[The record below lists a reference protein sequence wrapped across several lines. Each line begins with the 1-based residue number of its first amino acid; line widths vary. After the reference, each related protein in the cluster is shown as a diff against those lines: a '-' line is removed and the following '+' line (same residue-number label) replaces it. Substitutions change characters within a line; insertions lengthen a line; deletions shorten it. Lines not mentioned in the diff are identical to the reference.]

1 MAADTCQ
8 RCRWLVWSVPFVTS
22 QEGRSAQFAKQ
33 DVIAKLNVVDCVT
46 ARKATVATNM
56 TPREKYTDATT
67 FCGENDDAW
76 QENTVLH
83 RPQEVTQ
90 RQFLGQFV
98 QNSREC
104 VWEAFQN
111 ALPSVV
117 TGSPNGARREKDDTS
132 EVGPPKHGAFCWH
145 DSGSSQAEGCWRRCC
160 GPPPPPADVVNRT
173 SCQPSLSQ
181 VLLTGLRFSAG
192 SAVLTSH
199 CIFFCGSFQRQETRW
214 HLKGT
219 L

>member
-1 MAADTCQ
+1 MSTPGWFIRPLTLARSPAIRTFSPLFAATPLSRHLQGFRLCCWELVVAADTCQ

-104 VWEAFQN
+104 VCV
-111 ALPSVV
+111 SKR
-117 TGSPNGARREKDDTS
+117 SPVSCDGVPKRRPQ
-132 EVGPPKHGAFCWH
+132 G
-145 DSGSSQAEGCWRRCC
+145 EG
-160 GPPPPPADVVNRT
+160 
-173 SCQPSLSQ
+173 
-181 VLLTGLRFSAG
+181 
-192 SAVLTSH
+192 
-199 CIFFCGSFQRQETRW
+199 
-214 HLKGT
+214 
-219 L
+219 